1 MLLEDDLMDDFNQ
14 PQQRVGIDDDFRKFA
29 VETQVNNICKILG
42 GESKHYICS
51 DKTTTH
57 EKIVIEYNHEKKCKQ

>member
-14 PQQRVGIDDDFRKFA
+14 PQQRVGIDDNFRKFA

-42 GESKHYICS
+42 GEAKHYICS

>member
-1 MLLEDDLMDDFNQ
+1 MDDFNQ
-14 PQQRVGIDDDFRKFA
+14 PQQRAGIDDNFRKFA

-42 GESKHYICS
+42 GEAKHYICS

>member
-1 MLLEDDLMDDFNQ
+1 MDDFNQ
-14 PQQRVGIDDDFRKFA
+14 PGSEKIGITPVFTEFI
-29 VETQVNNICKILG
+29 TQVQLDNICKILG
-42 GESKHYICS
+42 GEAKHYICS

>member
-1 MLLEDDLMDDFNQ
+1 MDDFNQ
-14 PQQRVGIDDDFRKFA
+14 PQQRAGIDDDCRKFA

-42 GESKHYICS
+42 GEAKHYICS